1 MANYIVT
8 GGTGF
13 LGQNLLPLLLER
25 DPSAQVHVLVRRQ
38 SVAKLEQ
45 QVAALSGKDRV
56 HPLIGD
62 LTEPGL
68 GLEETPSN
76 IDQIVHLGAIYDIT
90 AGDEQA
96 STAPDRSPN
105 SRYASA
111 LACTTSPR

>member
-68 GLEETPSN
+68 GL
-76 IDQIVHLGAIYDIT
+76 GT
-90 AGDEQA
+90 AKA
-96 STAPDRSPN
+96 RSGVG
-105 SRYASA
+105 SGSQRAKA
-111 LACTTSPR
+111 KRRTGQLW